1 MSNDQ
6 EIARLSR
13 ELAQAVLNAPSERH
27 LENYY
32 ITNSKDERTSDEM
45 VVLVMKIPARKV
57 GLVRAFS
64 ERATLS
70 FVVKATAKGPGEP
83 CPLCGGSGIS
93 PGA

>member
-6 EIARLSR
+6 EIARLS

-45 VVLVMKIPARKV
+45 VVLVMEDSRQE
-57 GLVRAFS
+57 GW
-64 ERATLS
+64 
-70 FVVKATAKGPGEP
+70 
-83 CPLCGGSGIS
+83 SGA
-93 PGA
+93 GFL